1 MLQTLSHSH
10 VARPRTVSHRSLT
23 DSKVLRQNCT
33 LSTRAHKLKHATHAR
48 TGHDSTSSQPLSVP
62 RRLQAC
68 PYSCVQRAA
77 HTTTQISRPSTACCA
92 LVRLRSDLVSDL
104 DLISYR
110 IRSRSHMSLRT
121 RATRRVPARPSSRL
135 GRCMHGEV
143 HARGCTSSSSAGHPD
158 GAACTEARLRAA
170 GPRCLPALGR
180 LPSGGRCVHLVVVA
194 TFACRPWP
202 CARSWPLASPA
213 PSSSWR
219 AARRA

>member
-33 LSTRAHKLKHATHAR
+33 LSTRAHKLKHATHAC

-68 PYSCVQRAA
+68 PYSCVQLAA

-92 LVRLRSDLVSDL
+92 RPASIRS
-104 DLISYR
+104 R

-213 PSSSWR
+213 PSSSWH